1 VLEIHYFCARLRQ
14 KFSFEQENLTTIKA
28 KNIRKRFEKEVQ
40 NNTKHQQSI
49 QAMENL
55 TPMQQ
60 ALMLMIVG
68 MGTVFVILILII
80 NLSKAMIALINRF
93 APEEAP
99 KKAPAVATQAAP
111 AVNPSVA
118 EAIRKAVAQIAPG
131 AKVVDIRKR

>member
-1 VLEIHYFCARLRQ
+1 
-14 KFSFEQENLTTIKA
+14 
-28 KNIRKRFEKEVQ
+28 
-40 NNTKHQQSI
+40 
-49 QAMENL
+49 MENL

-80 NLSKAMIALINRF
+80 NLSKVMIALINRF

>member
-1 VLEIHYFCARLRQ
+1 LCS
-14 KFSFEQENLTTIKA
+14 KFIIFVPDCGKNFRKNNSKNDSKEHGLT
-28 KNIRKRFEKEVQ
+28 
-40 NNTKHQQSI
+40 HQQSI

-118 EAIRKAVAQIAPG
+118 EAIRKAVAQVAPG